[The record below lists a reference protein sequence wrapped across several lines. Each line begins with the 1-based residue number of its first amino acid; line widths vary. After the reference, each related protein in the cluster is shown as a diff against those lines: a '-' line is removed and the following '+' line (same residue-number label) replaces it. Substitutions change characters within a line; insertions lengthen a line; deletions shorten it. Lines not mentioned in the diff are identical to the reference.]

1 MEIKEK
7 IILDML
13 TSDSVSVLKQQY
25 ITLDGTDTKVG
36 DNVRNAYMNTQ
47 SERDRL
53 KNDLPE
59 EYYNAVIAV
68 WGDTPT
74 VAEPATAEIEST

>member
-1 MEIKEK
+1 MDIKTT
-7 IILDML
+7 ITLDML

-25 ITLDGTDTKVG
+25 ITLDGVNIKVG

-47 SERDRL
+47 SGREQL
-53 KNDLPE
+53 KSILPE

-74 VAEPATAEIEST
+74 VTEPTESEV